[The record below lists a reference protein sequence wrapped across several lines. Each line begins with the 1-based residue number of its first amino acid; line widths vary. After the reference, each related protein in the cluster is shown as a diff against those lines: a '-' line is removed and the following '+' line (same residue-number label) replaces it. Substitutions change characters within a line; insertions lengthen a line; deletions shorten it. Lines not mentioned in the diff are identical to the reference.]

1 MITQTVSYTVKPD
14 FVEMNKQNISK
25 FLEDFR
31 KLDPSDFRY
40 NVYLQNNGVTFVH
53 LSTYRN
59 EEIQTKVLNVESF
72 KFFQKE
78 RDESG
83 INNTHKVD
91 VLSFV
96 GSSFDVL

>member
-1 MITQTVSYTVKPD
+1 MITVTVSYTVKPD
-14 FVEMNKQNISK
+14 FVGMNKQNISK
-25 FLEDFR
+25 FLDDFR
-31 KLDPSDFRY
+31 KLNPSDFRY
-40 NVYLQNNGVTFVH
+40 NVYLQNDGVTFVH

-72 KFFQKE
+72 KSFQKE

-83 INNTHKVD
+83 LNNTHKVE

>member
-1 MITQTVSYTVKPD
+1 MITVTVTYEVKPD
-14 FVEMNKQNISK
+14 FVQMNKQNITK
-25 FLEDFR
+25 FLDDFR
-31 KLDPSDFRY
+31 KLNPSDFRY
-40 NVYLQNNGVTFVH
+40 NVYLQNDGVTFVH

-59 EEIQTKVLNVESF
+59 EEIQTKILNVESF

-83 INNTHKVD
+83 LNNTHKIE
-91 VLSFV
+91 VLSVV

>member
-1 MITQTVSYTVKPD
+1 MITVTVSYTVKPD

-25 FLEDFR
+25 FLDDFR
-31 KLDPSDFRY
+31 KLNPSDFRY
-40 NVYLQNNGVTFVH
+40 NVYLQNDGVTFVH

-72 KFFQKE
+72 KSFQKE

-83 INNTHKVD
+83 LNNTHKVE

>member
-1 MITQTVSYTVKPD
+1 MITVKVSYTVKPE
-14 FVEMNKQNISK
+14 FVEMNKLNINR
-25 FLEDFR
+25 FLDDFR
-31 KLDPSDFRY
+31 KLNPSDFRY
-40 NVYLQNNGVTFVH
+40 NVYLQNDGVTFVH

-72 KFFQKE
+72 KSFQKE

-83 INNTHKVD
+83 LNNTHKVE

-96 GSSFDVL
+96 GSSFHVL